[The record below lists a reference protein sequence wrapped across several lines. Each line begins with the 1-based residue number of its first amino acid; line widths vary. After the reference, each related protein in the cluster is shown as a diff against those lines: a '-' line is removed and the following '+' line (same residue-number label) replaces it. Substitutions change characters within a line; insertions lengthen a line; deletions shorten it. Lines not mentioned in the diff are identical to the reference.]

1 MVSAHV
7 WAQVR
12 LTASVGGPLTQ
23 HKWNNAIFYTLW
35 SVPLT
40 VLVCGRV
47 GVTPGTGHQLWEG
60 VGHIAYI
67 ICVCVCA
74 LGGVGS
80 RTGVQ
85 GQQFQDT
92 LGAEARS
99 DRHPLEPCEGAKGS
113 GWSGRRW
120 GGGA

>member
-1 MVSAHV
+1 MKLQMVSAQV

-47 GVTPGTGHQLWEG
+47 GVTPGTGHQLWGGGGGNRHFSSVG
-60 VGHIAYI
+60 VGG
-67 ICVCVCA
+67 A
-74 LGGVGS
+74 L
-80 RTGVQ
+80 
-85 GQQFQDT
+85 
-92 LGAEARS
+92 A
-99 DRHPLEPCEGAKGS
+99 
-113 GWSGRRW
+113 W
-120 GGGA
+120 GGGGGGGGGGT